1 MIRTI
6 ERAEERGEG
15 QGLLFDTAAKV
26 LLLAALLELVLYRLV
41 SRLGMHLSKLAAKSE
56 AVRATFK
63 VLAWSG
69 FVLLDFVSM
78 LVFLALGI
86 VLLNKTRLV
95 GARPHDRVLVPVVSL
110 YMLLTVGFLLF
121 PPLMLGT
128 VVHNVILW
136 AILLVLAST
145 YLSVPR
151 PWSQRAMLLAYV
163 TGISGWLYY
172 QVLSTT
178 YGLLGLREAP
188 PLVHE
193 VNRFGE
199 AMMVLASVLVF
210 WAYGGISFR
219 TTNRRQQRRAVIF
232 ALSAGAA
239 FLLLLFVDVLA
250 GWYDPALAE
259 SLRKAGEAIGWIFQ
273 MGMGYTFYLP
283 FALYMAGLLAW
294 SYTVIKLVMMDR
306 YEGIG
311 IGLMFIA
318 GYALNLS
325 HLSMMVV
332 LGMIL
337 LTLERQRTVLEP
349 AARTAKPR
357 LAEDHRPVLGL
368 QASIEGIDHG

>member
-1 MIRTI
+1 MASMAHAMDRTD
-6 ERAEERGEG
+6 ERGDG

-26 LLLAALLELVLYRLV
+26 LLLAALLELVLYRLA
-41 SRLGMHLSKLAAKSE
+41 SRLGMHLSKLSAKYE
-56 AVRATFK
+56 AVRVTFK
-63 VLAWSG
+63 VLSWSG

-78 LVFLALGI
+78 LVFLVLGI
-86 VLLNKTRLV
+86 ALLNKTRLV
-95 GARPHDRVLVPVVSL
+95 GVRNYDRVLVPGVSL

-121 PPLMLGT
+121 PPSMLGI
-128 VVHNVILW
+128 VIHNIILW
-136 AILLVLAST
+136 AILLVLAGV

-151 PWSQRAMLLAYV
+151 PWPQRVMLLTYV

-172 QVLSTT
+172 QVISTS
-178 YGLLGLREAP
+178 YGLLGLLDAP

-219 TTNRRQQRRAVIF
+219 TTNRRQQRRTVIF
-232 ALSAGAA
+232 ALSASAA
-239 FLLLLFVDVLA
+239 FLLLLFVDSLA
-250 GWYDPALAE
+250 DWYDPALAE
-259 SLRKAGEAIGWIFQ
+259 SLRKAGEAVGWIFQ

-283 FALYMAGLLAW
+283 FALYMIGLLAW

-311 IGLMFIA
+311 IGLMFMA

-325 HLSMMVV
+325 HLSLMVV

-337 LTLERQRTVLEP
+337 LTLERRRAVPADVQTEEP
-349 AARTAKPR
+349 S
-357 LAEDHRPVLGL
+357 LAGGRQPLLGQ
-368 QASIEGIDHG
+368 QA